1 VISDALIN
9 VKGDAGFAGRVEART
24 SMITSTDPTTR
35 ATRQRRR
42 RASGGR
48 SGRPRADR
56 SVVLPMVTGLAAVLL
71 LTAIALLTGQET
83 TVSVAIA
90 AVGAI
95 VSAALSHVR
104 GGR

>member
-1 VISDALIN
+1 
-9 VKGDAGFAGRVEART
+9 
-24 SMITSTDPTTR
+24 
-35 ATRQRRR
+35 
-42 RASGGR
+42 
-48 SGRPRADR
+48 
-56 SVVLPMVTGLAAVLL
+56 MVTGLAAVLL

-83 TVSVAIA
+83 TASVAIA